1 MTTSSIFD
9 LTGKVA
15 IVTGGGRGLGR
26 AMASGLSAAGA
37 NVMIGART
45 TDEIEET
52 ASAIRVSGGEAKA
65 MGLDATDRASCEAFV
80 AAAVE
85 TFGGLDIAVVNH
97 GVGGGKAAE
106 EIAPDLWER
115 AISINLT
122 GAFNVAQIAARTMI
136 GRNTGGSIIVTS
148 STASLVAFENL
159 LAYGASKGG
168 VDQMVRQMAL
178 EWGRH
183 GIRVNA
189 VNPGYT
195 THGMRT
201 SAEPRE
207 EDEAFEVAIRNRT
220 PLGRRGTP
228 EEFIGP
234 VVFLASEASSF
245 ITGVCLPVDGGY
257 CAA

>member
-1 MTTSSIFD
+1 MTMTGLFD

-15 IVTGGGRGLGR
+15 VVTGGGRGLGR
-26 AMASGLSAAGA
+26 AMAGGLASAGA
-37 NVMIGART
+37 KIMIGARS

-52 ASAIRVSGGEAKA
+52 AAVIRDSRGEAGA
-65 MGLDATDRASCEAFV
+65 FAVDATDRASCETFIAS
-80 AAAVE
+80 AIE
-85 TFGGLDIAVVNH
+85 TFGGLDIAVINH
-97 GVGGGKAAE
+97 GVGGGAAAAE
-106 EIAPDLWER
+106 TAPDLWDR
-115 AISINLT
+115 ALSINLT
-122 GAFNVAQIAARTMI
+122 GAFNVAQIAARAMI
-136 GRNTGGSIIVTS
+136 GRGSGGSIIVTS

-183 GIRVNA
+183 RIRVNA

-201 SAEPRE
+201 SAEPRD
-207 EDEAFEVAIRNRT
+207 EDEAFEAAIRNRT
-220 PLGRRGTP
+220 PLGRRGEP

-245 ITGVCLPVDGGY
+245 VTGVCLPVDGGY

>member
-1 MTTSSIFD
+1 M
-9 LTGKVA
+9 
-15 IVTGGGRGLGR
+15 
-26 AMASGLSAAGA
+26 
-37 NVMIGART
+37 
-45 TDEIEET
+45 
-52 ASAIRVSGGEAKA
+52 
-65 MGLDATDRASCEAFV
+65 
-80 AAAVE
+80 
-85 TFGGLDIAVVNH
+85 
-97 GVGGGKAAE
+97 
-106 EIAPDLWER
+106 
-115 AISINLT
+115 
-122 GAFNVAQIAARTMI
+122 
-136 GRNTGGSIIVTS
+136 RNTGGSIIVTS